1 MKEVYNGGSYRQRTS
16 FAREFDWIQRTIL
29 AGETFSDC
37 IPFNMSAGIAIIC
50 PTMTGT
56 HVALY
61 GSFELDGVPQPIYD
75 EGGTHLVVAVQ
86 EGIISLPVDLLP
98 IGFLYLASA
107 SAAAGTLE
115 VEVAEVKF
123 VVMLKP

>member
-1 MKEVYNGGSYRQRTS
+1 MKVPYEGGSHRERTS
-16 FAREFDWIQRTIL
+16 LAREFAWFQRTIL
-29 AGETFSDC
+29 SGETFSDC
-37 IPFNMSAGIAIIC
+37 IPFNMSAGIAIMC

-61 GSFELDGVPQPIYD
+61 GSMELDGVPQPIYD
-75 EGGTHLVVAVQ
+75 KDGTHLVVAVQ
-86 EGIISLPVDLLP
+86 TGIISLPADLFP

-107 SAAAGTLE
+107 SAAAGTLA
-115 VEVAEVKF
+115 VEGAERTF